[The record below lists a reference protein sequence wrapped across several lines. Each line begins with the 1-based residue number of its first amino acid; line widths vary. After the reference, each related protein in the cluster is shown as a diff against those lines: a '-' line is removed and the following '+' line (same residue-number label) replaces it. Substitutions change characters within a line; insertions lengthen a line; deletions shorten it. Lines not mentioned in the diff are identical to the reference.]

1 MDESQ
6 ENSNKSSLLVR
17 PMFSMGSDVLS
28 PPCLATL
35 SPLPPPPAILEN
47 YSLMGL
53 TKLDRVHKEV
63 STAIERYHERTS
75 SMR

>member
-1 MDESQ
+1 MDESK
-6 ENSNKSSLLVR
+6 ENSNKGSLLVR

-28 PPCLATL
+28 PTSLATL

-47 YSLMGL
+47 YSFMGI
-53 TKLDRVHKEV
+53 TKLDRVHREV
-63 STAIERYHERTS
+63 FTAIERYHERTS